1 MISVRLAPMAG
12 ITDWPFRLLCYGQG
26 CDVATTEM
34 VSAMGY
40 LYAPRNHPATVSLLT
55 RQEGEG
61 KLLVQIFGKE
71 ADLMARAA
79 EEISAM
85 GRFDGLDINM
95 GCPAHKVASSGE
107 GSGLMRNPE
116 NAEKILRAVC
126 KASHLP
132 VSVKMRLGWD
142 SEHINVVDMAKMAQ
156 DCGVCEIA
164 VHGRTRM
171 QQYSG
176 HADWDYVRQ
185 VKEAVSVPVIGNGD
199 IFAPEDAQKHVQETG
214 VDGVLIGR
222 GSLGNPWLFGQ
233 VKALMNGEAVRKP
246 SLEER
251 VETALR
257 HYDMLLNWKPQRVAV
272 NEMRKHIGWYV
283 SGLRGAAQLRN
294 RINLLD
300 DPQEVKD
307 LLRIFAFAA
316 ENAEQDDCAAERDGK

>member
-1 MISVRLAPMAG
+1 MTSIRLAPMAG
-12 ITDWPFRLLCYGQG
+12 ITDWPFRLLCFEQG

-40 LYAPRNHPATVSLLT
+40 LYAPRNHPATVSLIE
-55 RQEGEG
+55 RRDSEG

-79 EEISAM
+79 EELSAM
-85 GRFDGLDINM
+85 GRFDGVDVNM
-95 GCPAHKVASSGE
+95 GCPAHKVAASGE
-107 GSGLMRNPE
+107 GSGLMRTPE

-142 SEHINVVDMAKMAQ
+142 DEHINVVDMAKMAE

-176 HADWDYVRQ
+176 HADWTYVRK
-185 VKEAVSVPVIGNGD
+185 VKEAVHVPVIGNGD
-199 IFAPEDAQKHVQETG
+199 IFTADDAARHLEESG
-214 VDGVLIGR
+214 VDGLLR
-222 GSLGNPWLFGQ
+222 GALGNPWLFRQ
-233 VKALMNGEAVRKP
+233 VKQRLSGENVTEP
-246 SLEER
+246 TVQER

-257 HYDMLLNWKPQRVAV
+257 HYDMLLQWKLERVAV
-272 NEMRKHIGWYV
+272 NEMRKHVGWYV
-283 SGLRGAAQLRN
+283 SGMRGAAQLRAS
-294 RINLLD
+294 INLVE
-300 DPQEVKD
+300 DPNEAKD
-307 LLRIFAFAA
+307 MLRAFAESA
-316 ENAEQDDCAAERDGK
+316 E

>member
-1 MISVRLAPMAG
+1 MTSIRLAPMAG
-12 ITDWPFRLLCYGQG
+12 ITDWPFRVLCFEQG

-40 LYAPRNHPATVSLLT
+40 LYAPRNHPATVSLIE
-55 RQEGEG
+55 RRDSEG

-79 EEISAM
+79 EELSAM
-85 GRFDGLDINM
+85 GRFDGVDVNM
-95 GCPAHKVASSGE
+95 GCPAHKVAASGE
-107 GSGLMRNPE
+107 GSGLMRTPE

-142 SEHINVVDMAKMAQ
+142 SEHINVVDMAKMAE

-176 HADWDYVRQ
+176 RADWTYVRK
-185 VKEAVSVPVIGNGD
+185 VKEAVHVPVIGNGD
-199 IFAPEDAQKHVQETG
+199 IFTADDAIQHLEETG
-214 VDGVLIGR
+214 VDGLLIGR
-222 GSLGNPWLFGQ
+222 GALGNPWLFHQ
-233 VKALMNGEAVRKP
+233 VKQRLSGEEVTAP
-246 SLEER
+246 TAQER

-257 HYDMLLNWKPQRVAV
+257 HYDMLLQWKPERVAV

-283 SGLRGAAQLRN
+283 SGMRGAAQLRAK
-294 RINLLD
+294 INLLD
-300 DPQEVKD
+300 DPNEAKD
-307 LLRIFAFAA
+307 MLRAFAESADDA
-316 ENAEQDDCAAERDGK
+316 E

>member
-1 MISVRLAPMAG
+1 MTSIRLAPMAG
-12 ITDWPFRLLCYGQG
+12 ITDWPFRLLCFEQG

-40 LYAPRNHPATVSLLT
+40 LYAPRNHPATVSLIE
-55 RQEGEG
+55 RRDSEG

-79 EEISAM
+79 EELSAM
-85 GRFDGLDINM
+85 GRFDGVDVNM
-95 GCPAHKVASSGE
+95 GCPAHKVAASGE
-107 GSGLMRNPE
+107 GSGLMRTPE

-142 SEHINVVDMAKMAQ
+142 DEHINVVNMAKMAE

-176 HADWDYVRQ
+176 HADCTYVRK
-185 VKEAVSVPVIGNGD
+185 VKEAVHVPVIGNGD
-199 IFAPEDAQKHVQETG
+199 IFTADDAARHLEESG
-214 VDGVLIGR
+214 VDGLLIGR
-222 GSLGNPWLFGQ
+222 GALGNPWLFRQ
-233 VKALMNGEAVRKP
+233 VKQRLSGENVTAPTVQ
-246 SLEER
+246 ER

-257 HYDMLLNWKPQRVAV
+257 HYDMLLQWKPERVAV
-272 NEMRKHIGWYV
+272 NEMRKHVGWYV
-283 SGLRGAAQLRN
+283 SGMRGAAQLRAS
-294 RINLLD
+294 INLVE
-300 DPQEVKD
+300 DPNEAED
-307 LLRIFAFAA
+307 MLRAFAESA
-316 ENAEQDDCAAERDGK
+316 E